1 MEKLIGKV
9 IHYYPKVKAA
19 IVELKASLKIGDK
32 IKLKKGEREFEQ
44 EVTSIQIEHKPIK
57 RAKKGDKIGLLVI
70 EPVKEGFEVYK
81 IS

>member
-19 IVELKASLKIGDK
+19 IVELKGSLKIGDR
-32 IKLKKGEREFEQ
+32 IKLKKGEKEFEQ